1 MTHTSCCAGPLAVAF
16 GNVRPALAM
25 RCSHVLRMR
34 RRVARTVSVA
44 HECSELE
51 AIIMR
56 NFTPALPGL
65 VRRNN
70 VVETLA

>member
-1 MTHTSCCAGPLAVAF
+1 MTHASCCARRCAVAV
-16 GNVRPALAM
+16 GNVRPALAT
-25 RCSHVLRMR
+25 RCSDVVRMR

-44 HECSELE
+44 HERSEVE
-51 AIIMR
+51 AIIVG

-65 VRRNN
+65 MRRDN